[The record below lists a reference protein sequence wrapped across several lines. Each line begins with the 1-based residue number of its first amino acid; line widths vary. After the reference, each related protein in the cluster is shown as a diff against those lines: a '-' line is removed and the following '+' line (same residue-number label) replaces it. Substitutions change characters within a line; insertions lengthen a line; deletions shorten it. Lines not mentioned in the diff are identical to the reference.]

1 MSEKIYFQ
9 LPCNQLPDILV
20 ADIADVKPP
29 YVHFKRQS
37 NQYIL
42 YFIESGELFLREGN
56 TQYHL
61 QKNDLLLLDP
71 SRTHAGIKSSKCR
84 FFYFHFNLKDINEQT
99 KEETITLLRSHY
111 EKIQHFTTVD
121 DADTGLML
129 AKYYPAS
136 TSTLATQILLKAEG
150 IVNALHSNS
159 LYGQAKANALLYE
172 LLLQMVETTA
182 QAFLHTEQQS
192 LTRIKQTIPELLLYL
207 NQSYS
212 ENISSIDLEERFH
225 CNFDYL
231 NRLFKRNTG
240 QTIFHYLN
248 DLRIERAKQLLATGL
263 YTVSEVASRTGFRD
277 IYYFSRVFK
286 KCTSTTPSN
295 YQKCAEKIS

>member
-9 LPCNQLPDILV
+9 LPNNQIPDISV

-29 YVHFKRQS
+29 YVHFKRKS

-42 YFIESGELFLREGN
+42 YFIASGELFLREGN

-71 SRTHAGIKSSKCR
+71 SRTHVGIKSSKCR
-84 FFYFHFNLKDINEQT
+84 FFYFHFQLKDINEYS
-99 KEETITLLRSHY
+99 KEDATLLLRTHY
-111 EKIQHFTTVD
+111 EKHFSSSD
-121 DADTGLML
+121 SRDTELIL
-129 AKYYPAS
+129 VKHYPAS
-136 TSTLATQILLKAEG
+136 TSTLATQILLKAES
-150 IVNALHSNS
+150 IVSALHSNS
-159 LYGQAKANALLYE
+159 LYGHAKANALFYE
-172 LLLQMVETTA
+172 LLLQVVEATA
-182 QAFLHTEQQS
+182 QTFFHTGEQS
-192 LTRIKQTIPELLLYL
+192 LTRIKQIIPELLLYL

-212 ENISSIDLEERFH
+212 ENISSADLEQHFH

-248 DLRIERAKQLLATGL
+248 VLRIERAKQLLATGL

-277 IYYFSRVFK
+277 IYYFSRVFRK
-286 KCTSTTPSN
+286 YISTTPSN

>member
-1 MSEKIYFQ
+1 MAEKIYFQ
-9 LPCNQLPDILV
+9 LSGNQLPEISM

-29 YVHFKRQS
+29 YVHFKRKS

-42 YFIESGELFLREGN
+42 YFVESGELFLQEGN
-56 TQYHL
+56 TKYHL
-61 QKNDLLLLDP
+61 QKNDFLLLDP
-71 SRTHAGIKSSKCR
+71 SRTHIGLKASRCR
-84 FFYFHFNLKDINEQT
+84 FFYFHFSMKDINEHS
-99 KEETITLLRSHY
+99 KEEAAALLHTHY
-111 EKIQHFTTVD
+111 EKVRHFTNSDSMD
-121 DADTGLML
+121 DGLLL

-136 TSTLATQILLKAEG
+136 TSNLSTQILLKAEG
-150 IVNALHSNS
+150 IMNALHSDS
-159 LYGQAKANALLYE
+159 LYGRAKANALLYE
-172 LLLQMVETTA
+172 LLLQMVEATA
-182 QAFLHTEQQS
+182 QTFLHTGEQA

-212 ENISSIDLEERFH
+212 DNISSAQLEQHFH

-240 QTIFHYLN
+240 QTIFHYLT

-286 KCTSTTPSN
+286 KCTGSTPSN
-295 YQKCAEKIS
+295 YQRTAEKIS